1 MYITYAIPTLDR
13 DYALS
18 LGIYMSPKGERKNAA
33 LYKVIPWKMIP
44 YALLLLFILLF
55 DPFSAALTTL
65 HKPHM
70 LPIARTLGHQ
80 PLDLVADTQNPVIP
94 LGATPRLENHTAA
107 CDTKLADSCEFR
119 ALAGIAV
126 GAVTI
131 ASTSTASTRSLLLR
145 ILDIISVL

>member
-1 MYITYAIPTLDR
+1 MYITYAIPTLGR

-70 LPIARTLGHQ
+70 LPSPA
-80 PLDLVADTQNPVIP
+80 PL
-94 LGATPRLENHTAA
+94 ATNL
-107 CDTKLADSCEFR
+107 S
-119 ALAGIAV
+119 I
-126 GAVTI
+126 
-131 ASTSTASTRSLLLR
+131 SLLIPR
-145 ILDIISVL
+145 TQ